1 MVLNPLDIDIGMA
14 VKSFNKVGE
23 LEATKLYYSNRGK
36 SKKEANFNIIIRTYR
51 QTFLVKINRTTVLST
66 CKNTK
71 KRRDKPVFT
80 LACFP

>member
-36 SKKEANFNIIIRTYR
+36 SK
-51 QTFLVKINRTTVLST
+51 
-66 CKNTK
+66 
-71 KRRDKPVFT
+71 
-80 LACFP
+80 